1 MAAPCPYRELG
12 LGRGAS
18 AREVKAAFRRAA
30 LETHPDR
37 QPPGEGAAA
46 AARRAAAFRRVTE
59 AYEVLR
65 DPVLR
70 ARLDRGERAPAGRH
84 PHAWGDPAASARSAR
99 PRRPPP
105 TGYEALWN
113 RLARQVARRPRVSA
127 LEGAALAA
135 AAAAALAGLSALDR
149 GADALWATHNRG
161 KSFEDIPKR
170 RGAR

>member
-1 MAAPCPYRELG
+1 MDYYEVLG
-12 LGRGAS
+12 VPRGAGE
-18 AREVKAAFRRAA
+18 AEVKRAYRQRA
-30 LETHPDR
+30 KEFHPDTSDD
-37 QPPGEGAAA
+37 P
-46 AARRAAAFRRVTE
+46 RAEERFQEVQR

>member
-1 MAAPCPYRELG
+1 MQQRT
-12 LGRGAS
+12 
-18 AREVKAAFRRAA
+18 V
-30 LETHPDR
+30 
-37 QPPGEGAAA
+37 GEGQRRRRRRRRIRPSFCLGPKSIKILITPPAAA
-46 AARRAAAFRRVTE
+46 V
-59 AYEVLR
+59 
-65 DPVLR
+65 
-70 ARLDRGERAPAGRH
+70 G
-84 PHAWGDPAASARSAR
+84 